1 MIYKL
6 CSRIDSSNA
15 DEVEKQIRDA
25 LPQDIP
31 EELILDASELTYIA
45 SAGLRVL
52 LRLKKEI
59 GLVRMIHTSSDVYE
73 ILELTGFTEII
84 ETERAQREISIE
96 GCPEIGRGA
105 HGVVYRIAPDTI
117 VKVFY
122 PGETKEEI
130 RRELDLARW
139 AFVRGVPTAI
149 PHDIVRVGDQYG
161 SVFELLNARS
171 AADYVKESPENL
183 KDFILRSVSLMKQ
196 IHAIHVEPGELPD
209 MKQQMLEWIGSV
221 RRLSKDGPGGS
232 LPEEICDRLETM
244 IRETPDSRTLL
255 HADLHLKNIMI
266 CGDELMLIDM
276 DTLCAG
282 DPIFDLATICN
293 SYLEFPSIDPAAAAF
308 LGIDVETSYKIFDG
322 TMEHYL
328 SETGPA
334 ERGET
339 IRKARIFGC
348 VRIVDYITRHQELPA
363 REQIVE
369 RCLQDIMELMTL

>member
-1 MIYKL
+1 
-6 CSRIDSSNA
+6 
-15 DEVEKQIRDA
+15 
-25 LPQDIP
+25 
-31 EELILDASELTYIA
+31 
-45 SAGLRVL
+45 
-52 LRLKKEI
+52 
-59 GLVRMIHTSSDVYE
+59 
-73 ILELTGFTEII
+73 
-84 ETERAQREISIE
+84 
-96 GCPEIGRGA
+96 
-105 HGVVYRIAPDTI
+105 
-117 VKVFY
+117 
-122 PGETKEEI
+122 
-130 RRELDLARW
+130 
-139 AFVRGVPTAI
+139 
-149 PHDIVRVGDQYG
+149 
-161 SVFELLNARS
+161 
-171 AADYVKESPENL
+171 
-183 KDFILRSVSLMKQ
+183 MKQ